1 MLINKSNLDNVFLA
15 LSTAFHKSWE
25 QAPVHWP
32 RIAMRTA
39 STSARSEYKWLSEFP
54 RMRQWIGDKT
64 ISALAAHS
72 YTIVNDDWES
82 TIEVDRNDIE
92 DDNLGIYGPQAQ
104 MAGYA
109 ARQFADELVFALLN
123 NGFSAAEGKCYDGKA
138 FFAADHPLGAK
149 SVSNKG
155 AAALSTAT
163 YAAAKASF
171 GAARIALRKLT
182 DEDGRPLGV
191 TPSVLVV
198 PPALEDTA
206 RGLMAVDRLEDG
218 KPNIYRG
225 QAEVVSDARLTSD
238 TAWFLLDAT
247 QPIKPLIY
255 QERRAP
261 QFVQQTEMDSDA
273 AFMRRKYRYG
283 VECRGA
289 AGYGFWQMAYGS
301 TGA

>member
-1 MLINKSNLDNVFLA
+1 MLIDKQNLDTVFLA

-32 RIAMRTA
+32 KIAMRVESTA
-39 STSARSEYKWLSEFP
+39 GRNEYKWLSEFP
-54 RMRQWIGDKT
+54 RMRQWVGDKT
-64 ISALAAHS
+64 IRALAGHS

-109 ARQFADELVFALLN
+109 ARQFADELIFDLLN
-123 NGFSAAEGKCYDGKA
+123 DGFKAKCYDGKP
-138 FFAADHPLGAK
+138 FFSADHPVGGKTVA
-149 SVSNKG
+149 NKG
-155 AAALSTAT
+155 SAALSIDTF
-163 YAAAKASF
+163 AKAGASF
-171 GAARIALRKLT
+171 GAARTALRKLT
-182 DEDGRPLGV
+182 DDDGRPLGIA
-191 TPSVLVV
+191 PSVLVV

-218 KPNIYRG
+218 KPNIYKG
-225 QAEVVSDARLTSD
+225 QAEVVADARLISD
-238 TAWFLLDAT
+238 TAWFLLDAS

-255 QERRAP
+255 QERKAP
-261 QFVQQTEMDSDA
+261 QFVQQTEMDSDSV
-273 AFMRRKYRYG
+273 FLRKKYRYG

-301 TGA
+301 EGR

>member
-1 MLINKSNLDNVFLA
+1 MLINKSNLDTVFLA

-25 QAPVHWP
+25 QAPVNWP
-32 RIAMRTA
+32 RIAMRVE
-39 STSARSEYKWLSEFP
+39 SAATRTEYKWLSEFP

-64 ISALAAHS
+64 IRALAAHS
-72 YTIVNDDWES
+72 YAIVNDDWES

-109 ARQFADELVFALLN
+109 ARQFADELIFDLLN
-123 NGFSAAEGKCYDGKA
+123 NGFDAAKGKCYDGKA
-138 FFAADHPLGAK
+138 FFADNHPVGKKA
-149 SVSNKG
+149 VSNKG
-155 AAALSTAT
+155 AAALSVET

-182 DEDGRPLGV
+182 DEEGRPLGV
-191 TPSVLVV
+191 TPSALVV

-218 KPNIYRG
+218 KPNIYKG
-225 QAEVVSDARLTSD
+225 QAEVVTDARLTSD

-255 QERRAP
+255 QERKAP
-261 QFVQQTEMDSDA
+261 MFVQQTEPAADA
-273 AFMRRKYRYG
+273 VFLRKKYRYG

-301 TGA
+301 TGV